1 MQPAAQDAHF
11 PANAPAGATLSSMVS
26 IIPPVTRPTPP
37 SPPYGPVPDSPSE
50 RSERAADSPPRPDP
64 PESPAR
70 EADTWLP
77 FQRLDAYRVAK
88 ELVRRIHAAK
98 ITDSELR
105 DQATRAAKRA
115 FLGLC
120 EGLPNEGQALRRK
133 YFVEANASLHETLG
147 AVDLAATIEAL
158 REEDALA
165 IQLLGVRLKR
175 MLRAL
180 LH

>member
-1 MQPAAQDAHF
+1 MTPY
-11 PANAPAGATLSSMVS
+11 PSSRPRSVS
-26 IIPPVTRPTPP
+26 EERTRRRHPT
-37 SPPYGPVPDSPSE
+37 
-50 RSERAADSPPRPDP
+50 RR
-64 PESPAR
+64 PAR
-70 EADTWLP
+70 RHRPRRKGTPGYP

-88 ELVRRIHAAK
+88 ELVRRVHEAK
-98 ITDSELR
+98 ITDAELR

-120 EGLPNEGQALRRK
+120 ESLPNEGQALRRK

-147 AVDLAATIEAL
+147 AVDLAATIGAL
-158 REEDALA
+158 RDEDALA